1 MDVVL
6 KRSSV
11 RKYVEEQVKQ
21 GHFASPSE
29 VIEAALM
36 RLMLDDASEP
46 FDAETLAAIKRG
58 DEQIERGEGR
68 DISGAA
74 AEFRAKHKDI
84 LNRAND

>member
-58 DEQIERGEGR
+58 ASKSNAAKDEIFPEPPPSSEQSTKI
-68 DISGAA
+68 
-74 AEFRAKHKDI
+74 F
-84 LNRAND
+84 